1 MMRATFQDRDAAA
14 LQGIEVDRVFSLS
27 FVVGVALAALAG
39 ALLSAVFIV
48 SPDMGNM
55 ANLKSFAVVV
65 LGGLGNIPGAVAG
78 GFLLGLAESFGAGY
92 ISTGYKDGI
101 SFLLL
106 IVVLLIRPYGL
117 FGREG
122 SEA

>member
-1 MMRATFQDRDAAA
+1 M
-14 LQGIEVDRVFSLS
+14 
-27 FVVGVALAALAG
+27 
-39 ALLSAVFIV
+39 
-48 SPDMGNM
+48 
-55 ANLKSFAVVV
+55 
-65 LGGLGNIPGAVAG
+65 AG

-92 ISTGYKDGI
+92 VSTGYKDGI

-122 SEA
+122 AE

>member
-1 MMRATFQDRDAAA
+1 
-14 LQGIEVDRVFSLS
+14 
-27 FVVGVALAALAG
+27 
-39 ALLSAVFIV
+39 
-48 SPDMGNM
+48 MGNM
-55 ANLKSFAVVV
+55 ANLKSFAVVI

-106 IVVLLIRPYGL
+106 IMVLLVRPYGL